1 MERLII
7 EGGRQL
13 KGSIRVSGAKNAVLK
28 LLAASLMTT
37 ETCTFRNVPELADV
51 DEMIA
56 LLRGLGAEVWSP
68 ESGVLQVRARHLTY
82 EAPEDA
88 VRRMR
93 ASVQVMGPLL
103 GRLGKVRIALPGGC
117 DLGPRPIDL
126 HLKGLA
132 ALGAQMDEKAGY
144 VEGSARRLHGA
155 DIYLDQPSVGAT
167 ENIMMAAV
175 LARGVTRIH
184 NAAQEPEIVDV
195 AEALRKMGAR
205 IFGAGTALI
214 RVEGVDELRGCD
226 HTVLPDRIEAGT
238 FMVGAALVGEGV
250 CIEPIIPEHVDAM
263 TAKLREMGASVEI
276 GENHVRVW
284 RRQLQAVKIKTQP
297 HPGFPT
303 DMQPQIVAALALAKG
318 TSIVSETVF
327 PSRFKYVDE
336 LRRMGADIAIVG
348 NVAVIRGTK
357 MLSGCSDLEAT
368 DLRAGA
374 ALVLAA
380 LAAEGTTSIVGL
392 HHIDR
397 GYENLC
403 GKLQGIGANIE
414 RFRHDS
420 IAVGQNV

>member
-1 MERLII
+1 M
-7 EGGRQL
+7 
-13 KGSIRVSGAKNAVLK
+13 
-28 LLAASLMTT
+28 
-37 ETCTFRNVPELADV
+37 
-51 DEMIA
+51 
-56 LLRGLGAEVWSP
+56 
-68 ESGVLQVRARHLTY
+68 
-82 EAPEDA
+82 
-88 VRRMR
+88 RRMR

-214 RVEGVDELRGCD
+214 RVEGVDELRGRD

-250 CIEPIIPEHVDAM
+250 
-263 TAKLREMGASVEI
+263 L
-276 GENHVRVW
+276 
-284 RRQLQAVKIKTQP
+284 L
-297 HPGFPT
+297 
-303 DMQPQIVAALALAKG
+303 
-318 TSIVSETVF
+318 
-327 PSRFKYVDE
+327 SRSF
-336 LRRMGADIAIVG
+336 LNMSTR
-348 NVAVIRGTK
+348 
-357 MLSGCSDLEAT
+357 
-368 DLRAGA
+368 
-374 ALVLAA
+374 
-380 LAAEGTTSIVGL
+380 
-392 HHIDR
+392 
-397 GYENLC
+397 
-403 GKLQGIGANIE
+403 
-414 RFRHDS
+414 
-420 IAVGQNV
+420 